1 MIYLIWWTPRCGKTT
16 IAKQLAQKLWITYIQ
31 SDYIASAIQSKRTES
46 EEQQLF
52 GDKRWNDDNRINNDI
67 RFSVFTNQ
75 EQIQH
80 YHINAQRNR
89 SWIKNIINYAIAD
102 QENIIIEWYHLRPNI
117 ISEDLKKRWDQVS
130 YILLYKSN
138 IIEIEQWIKLNN
150 NPNDRAIKKTFQNET
165 YNKIASF
172 IYDFGQL
179 LKQDALSH
187 NLITHDMSIGNFH
200 ENIASIV
207 NQLTNS

>member
-31 SDYIASAIQSKRTES
+31 SDYIASAIQSKRIES
-46 EEQQLF
+46 EEQKLF
-52 GDKRWNDDNRINNDI
+52 GDKRWNDDNRISNDV

-75 EQIQH
+75 EQIHH
-80 YHINAQRNR
+80 YYINAQWNR

-102 QENIIIEWYHLRPNI
+102 QEDLIIEWYHLRPHI
-117 ISEDLKKRWDQVS
+117 INEDLKKRWDQVS

-138 IIEIEQWIKLNN
+138 IDEIEQWIKLNN
-150 NPNDRAIKKTFQNET
+150 NPNDRAIKKTFQNGT

-172 IYDFGQL
+172 IYDFGQH

-187 NLITHDMSIGNFH
+187 DLITHDMSIGNFH
-200 ENIASIV
+200 ENITNVV
-207 NQLTNS
+207 NQITNS